1 MQYIDEA
8 MAMRQKK
15 QQLAQRPD
23 RVLPT
28 SFLHPIPS
36 STYVLLFVN
45 LQMFWRYIST
55 ASVWQL
61 FSI

>member
-1 MQYIDEA
+1 MLSVCYIVVVIVKCKMQYIDEA

-45 LQMFWRYIST
+45 LQMF
-55 ASVWQL
+55 
-61 FSI
+61 